1 MGKLARDWRAFAL
14 AFCTLWGNMLLIDAP
29 EGAVL
34 SVPFASRGTSMAFS
48 ILGFAVVFA
57 AVRRRIGTPVRS
69 RRGLLAGAALIT
81 CAGSL
86 VHFCHVPG
94 LPGWLDVASVA
105 VFSISF
111 AFLLVACGEVY
122 AALRARVAIVYAGLS
137 YFLAWVGCSL
147 VGSMPQGLVCVVA
160 CLLPALTCAFVMA
173 PAGNAREEEAPAA
186 AREPEAR
193 AADSLR
199 AALDAIP
206 LRVLA
211 ALAITY
217 FALGATWAQAGSP
230 QDYFQPSMV
239 LPAAATSLVV
249 MALCLALHGR
259 VSLTGLYKVLM
270 VGQVLAAFLLS
281 EWAAAAQV
289 ALVITLVGVKIV
301 AWTLMAELASAS
313 EARGSAQAALVYALG
328 CLAGH
333 VGEGVAGVLGAFG
346 LVSGG
351 VMMIV
356 VVLMVVG
363 AAAFLFTGPTG
374 GDAASPAGQGV
385 PANQAGGAAP
395 AGVQAPA
402 PAAQVSPSPTEAATL
417 DAHIAELAR
426 SYLLSERETDV
437 FRLWA
442 TGHTLK
448 YVQEK
453 LGLSASTV
461 KTHVRHIY
469 DKTGLHSRAE
479 VVALLDD
486 AREEAR

>member
-1 MGKLARDWRAFAL
+1 MGKLARDWRALAL

-57 AVRRRIGTPVRS
+57 AVRRQSGLAVRS
-69 RRGLLAGAALIT
+69 RRGLLAAATAIT
-81 CAGSL
+81 CVGSL

-94 LPGWLDVASVA
+94 LPGWLDVTAVA
-105 VFSISF
+105 AFSISF

-147 VGSMPQGLVCVVA
+147 VGSMPQGLVCAVA
-160 CLLPALTCAFVMA
+160 CALPLLTCVFVMA
-173 PAGNAREEEAPAA
+173 PAPADETHAEAPAA
-186 AREPEAR
+186 ARKPGAG
-193 AADSLR
+193 AASSLR
-199 AALDAIP
+199 ATLGAIP

-230 QDYFQPSMV
+230 QDYFQTGMV
-239 LPAAATSLVV
+239 LPAAVTSLVV

-281 EWAAAAQV
+281 EWAAAAQI

-301 AWTLMAELASAS
+301 AWTLMAELANAS
-313 EARGSAQAALVYALG
+313 EARGGAPAALVYALG

-333 VGEGVAGVLGAFG
+333 VGEGIAGVLGAFG

-363 AAAFLFTGPTG
+363 AAAFLFTGPATG
-374 GDAASPAGQGV
+374 SASERTEQADAATPTGTPTPTPQTATSPA
-385 PANQAGGAAP
+385 
-395 AGVQAPA
+395 
-402 PAAQVSPSPTEAATL
+402 EAAAAL
-417 DAHIAELAR
+417 DAHISELAR

-448 YVQEK
+448 YIQEK

-486 AREEAR
+486 ARGDTR

>member
-1 MGKLARDWRAFAL
+1 M
-14 AFCTLWGNMLLIDAP
+14 
-29 EGAVL
+29 L

-57 AVRRRIGTPVRS
+57 AVRRRLGTPVRS
-69 RRGLLAGAALIT
+69 RRGPLAGATLIT

-160 CLLPALTCAFVMA
+160 CLLPALTCAFVLA
-173 PAGNAREEEAPAA
+173 PAGTARKDASVPAPAMA
-186 AREPEAR
+186 SEPEAR
-193 AADSLR
+193 ASDSLR
-199 AALDAIP
+199 AALNAIP

-313 EARGSAQAALVYALG
+313 EARGGAQAALVYALG

-374 GDAASPAGQGV
+374 GDAASPAAQGA
-385 PANQAGGAAP
+385 PASQADGAAP
-395 AGVQAPA
+395 EGAQVPA
-402 PAAQVSPSPTEAATL
+402 PAAQANPSPTEAATL

-486 AREEAR
+486 AREDAR